1 MKIGFYHSCFGEWP
15 LDKTFAWAKQNGF
28 YGIELHGGNR
38 YRFIDWKALS
48 EGRNTSEFMNL
59 QEKYEMPITGIM
71 HGALPYLSPDP
82 AKREHAIETLITLI
96 RAAANTGVKI
106 VSTFTGRDSDKTVEE
121 NLDLFGQVFPRIAE
135 IAEKHDVTVAFE
147 NCPMYEFW
155 PPVYNIAVSPYLWN
169 ELFARVPSKA
179 FGLNIDPSH
188 LVWQGI
194 DYVQAVYDFKD
205 RIVLAQAKDTEVLP
219 NVLRTQ
225 GMLTMK
231 WWRHRIPGQ
240 GDVDWNKFITAL
252 HEIGYDGVLSIEH
265 EDPIW
270 TGTDKKVQQGLLL
283 AKRHLEQFIWD
294 VEEHNSVRYY

>member
-1 MKIGFYHSCFGEWP
+1 MKIGFYHSCFNHWE
-15 LDKTFAWAKQNGF
+15 LERTFAWAKENGF
-28 YGIELHGGNR
+28 YGIELHGGPR
-38 YRFIDWKALS
+38 YKFIDWKELA
-48 EGRNTSEFMNL
+48 EGRNTGEFARL

-71 HGALPYLSPDP
+71 YGALNYLSPDP
-82 AKREHAIETLITLI
+82 AERERARETLGILLK
-96 RAAANTGVKI
+96 AAANTGIRV
-106 VSTFTGRDSDKTVEE
+106 VSTFTGRDPMKTIEE
-121 NLDLFGQVFPRIAE
+121 NLDLFEREFPRIAE
-135 IAEKHDVTVAFE
+135 MAEKLGVTLAFE

-155 PPVYNIAVSPYLWN
+155 PPVYNIAVSPFLWK
-169 ELFARVPSKA
+169 ELFTRVPSKA

-194 DYVQAVYDFKD
+194 DCAQAVLDFRE

-219 NVLRTQ
+219 NVLRDQ

-240 GDVDWNKFITAL
+240 GDVDWNKFVTAL

-270 TGTDKKVQQGLLL
+270 TGTDEKVQKGLLL
-283 AKRHLEQFIWD
+283 AKKHLEQF
-294 VEEHNSVRYY
+294 V